1 MKNNSSQAFV
11 AVSALTIPGIALA
24 QNIPPTIAA
33 LAISPVLVFLLAA
46 VLGVVTRSWRVA
58 IRHSVLVCVWIL
70 LFGIA
75 SYWVENDYVIWT
87 PLALYGIHA
96 ATMIILIARSV
107 LGRLKGKRRTFRF
120 RKRDK

>member
-1 MKNNSSQAFV
+1 MRIVSSKVLVAF
-11 AVSALTIPGIALA
+11 SALTMPGTALA
-24 QNIPPTIAA
+24 QKIPPIIAA
-33 LAISPVLVFLLAA
+33 LALSPVLVFLLAI

-58 IRHSVLVCVWIL
+58 VRHSGLVCVWIL

-96 ATMIILIARSV
+96 ATMIILIARGA
-107 LGRLKGKRRTFRF
+107 LRRLKG
-120 RKRDK
+120 